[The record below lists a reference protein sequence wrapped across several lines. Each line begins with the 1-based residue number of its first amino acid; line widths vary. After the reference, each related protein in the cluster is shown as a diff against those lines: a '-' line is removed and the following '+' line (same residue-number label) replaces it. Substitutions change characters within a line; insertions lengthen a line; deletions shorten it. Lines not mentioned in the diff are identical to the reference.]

1 MDPGSSASDQTP
13 RPRAQ
18 ADNGVTIAEVD
29 VRKRRGI
36 SLVWTIPIVAAIVA
50 GYIAVTTY
58 LNQGPVIT
66 ISFETGDGLEAGK
79 TKVKYK
85 DVDIGVVQSVKIS
98 DDLQRVMATA
108 EMNKGTSHFLTS
120 DARFWIVRP
129 RIGAGGVSGLGT
141 LLSGAYV
148 EVDPGAAKGSAERD
162 FTGLEVPPLIHSN
175 VPGRTYTLMAPSLGS
190 ISRGASI
197 YYRGIDVGQILGYE
211 LAKDDKS
218 LIIHIFVRDAVRQAG
233 ADRQPLLE
241 RERPQPDHRRQRRLR
256 PHGLRA
262 VAARRWRGVRHADP
276 SRDGQ
281 GRGGETPRSSS
292 STAARRWTRM
302 RTPSECPSWCASRG
316 RSAASRSARRWS
328 SAGSRSARSATS
340 GWNTTPRRTP

>member
-1 MDPGSSASDQTP
+1 MDPGSSASDQP
-13 RPRAQ
+13 LRPRAQ
-18 ADNGVTIAEVD
+18 GDNGVTIAEVD
-29 VRKRRGI
+29 VRKRRGV
-36 SLVWTIPIVAAIVA
+36 SLVWIIPIVAAVVA
-50 GYIAVTTY
+50 GWIAVTTY

-79 TKVKYK
+79 TKIKYK
-85 DVDIGVVQSVKIS
+85 DVDIGVVKSVKIS
-98 DDLQRVMATA
+98 DDLQRVTATA
-108 EMNKGTSHFLTS
+108 EMNQGTSHFLTS

-148 EVDPGAAKGSAERD
+148 EVDPGAAKGSAERA

-218 LIIHIFVRDAVRQAG
+218 LIIHIFVRDPYDKLVRTDSRFWNVSGLSLTTGANGVSVHMASVQSLLVGGVEFDTPTRLETGTVADADASFQLFDTREAVDENAYTEKMPFHG
-233 ADRQPLLE
+233 A
-241 RERPQPDHRRQRRLR
+241 LR
-256 PHGLRA
+256 W
-262 VAARRWRGVRHADP
+262 VAARP
-276 SRDGQ
+276 Q
-281 GRGGETPRSSS
+281 GRRAGGVPR
-292 STAARRWTRM
+292 AQDRIGYRHPA
-302 RTPSECPSWCASRG
+302 
-316 RSAASRSARRWS
+316 
-328 SAGSRSARSATS
+328 
-340 GWNTTPRRTP
+340 